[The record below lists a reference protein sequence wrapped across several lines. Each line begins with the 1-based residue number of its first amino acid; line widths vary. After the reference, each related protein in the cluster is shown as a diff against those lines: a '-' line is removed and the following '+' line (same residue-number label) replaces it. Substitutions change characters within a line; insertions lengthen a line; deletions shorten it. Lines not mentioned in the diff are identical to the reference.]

1 MQYNFKYP
9 RSLFMAI
16 ALLVVKQGYSQS
28 SPYYHQVY
36 SATSADGF
44 NWTKQNVLLFDHAS
58 VPGSVIDTN
67 GTIFLYFDYFAS
79 TTANEQL
86 KVATSTDGI
95 TFSSAQD
102 VQITGSTVTRR
113 VDPTAMRLTDGSIRL
128 FYLDFDAS
136 PNTKDIHSAR
146 STDGIN
152 FTEDAGIRFSKTPIT
167 DPDVFSIGDT
177 AWAMYVSYWGN
188 GGELVRAKSKDGLTF
203 TEDTNFSFTQGAVCA
218 TMQFDSIFRT
228 YYCGNGIVS
237 FVTSDGKNIT
247 TESGVRIDG
256 PVCDPTVIRMPDSTY
271 MMYYKYITSASGIE
285 EAEEKN
291 TISIYPNPIHDYATL
306 VLRDYAYTNG
316 ALLNVYDILGN
327 KQYSI
332 NINQSHS
339 LLERKNLSAGIYFYS
354 ITQNNKPT
362 LSGKLIIE

>member
-1 MQYNFKYP
+1 MLHILKFP
-9 RSLFMAI
+9 ILLLFTI
-16 ALLVVKQGYSQS
+16 VLLLLKQGYSQ

-36 SATSADGF
+36 SASSTDGLT
-44 NWTKQNVLLFDHAS
+44 WTKQNVLLFDHAS

-67 GTIFLYFDYFAS
+67 GTVFLYFDYFA
-79 TTANEQL
+79 TTTSNEQL

-113 VDPTAMRLTDGSIRL
+113 VDPTVMRLTDGSIRL

-237 FVTSDGKNIT
+237 FTTQDGKNIT

-256 PVCDPTVIRMPDSTY
+256 PVCDPTVLQMPDKTY
-271 MMYYKYITSASGIE
+271 MMYYKYITTAGIE
-285 EAEEKN
+285 ENAEEKN
-291 TISIYPNPIHDYATL
+291 TLSIYPNPIYDYATL
-306 VLRDYAYTNG
+306 VVRDPIYTHG
-316 ALLNVYDILGN
+316 ALLNIYDVLGN
-327 KQYSI
+327 KQYAL
-332 NINQSHS
+332 NINQSHT
-339 LLERKNLSAGIYFYS
+339 LLDRKNLSSGIYFYS
-354 ITQNNKPT
+354 ITQNNQPT
-362 LSGKLIIE
+362 LSGKIIIE